1 MKIFFQDNTKSVSHY
16 HWNSVILFFLNFSG
30 SVDLNEA
37 GSSVSSISQSRG
49 ISVENEL
56 AALRG
61 SSQSSDEGMST
72 VGITDRCNAR
82 TLAHRY

>member
-1 MKIFFQDNTKSVSHY
+1 VIFSTLAFSRY
-16 HWNSVILFFLNFSG
+16 SG

-72 VGITDRCNAR
+72 VGVGDRCNTR
-82 TLAHRY
+82 TLAHRYALI

>member
-1 MKIFFQDNTKSVSHY
+1 M
-16 HWNSVILFFLNFSG
+16 
-30 SVDLNEA
+30 DLNEA

-56 AALRG
+56 TALRG

-72 VGITDRCNAR
+72 VGTADRCNAR
-82 TLAHRY
+82 TLAHRYPSLY